1 MFTIETDYDLT
12 KVTVMDQSNQVDDF
26 ILRFA
31 DEGIYLSQW
40 DEHER
45 RDKTIYLT
53 NKMFND
59 MILAFNS
66 TDGTF
71 ISS

>member
-31 DEGIYLSQW
+31 EEGIYLSQW
-40 DEHER
+40 DENER

>member
-1 MFTIETDYDLT
+1 MFTVETEFDLT
-12 KVTVMDQSNQVDDF
+12 KVTVMDETGGVDDL
-26 ILRFA
+26 IVRYA
-31 DEGIYLSQW
+31 EEGIYLSQW